1 MARTVT
7 QRGPHEPA
15 KGGWFPIR
23 LDSRVAEQQALEG
36 GAPCDER
43 RTRHRVGFEGHPARL
58 AMSDRPETPLT
69 NQVGQGPPGQ
79 SLASRSVDQCW

>member
-36 GAPCDER
+36 GSHATNDARGTASGSKVIP
-43 RTRHRVGFEGHPARL
+43 PASLCQTGLKRL
-58 AMSDRPETPLT
+58 
-69 NQVGQGPPGQ
+69 
-79 SLASRSVDQCW
+79 